1 MHEGPD
7 FLDRA
12 CSIGETRR
20 EVWDVNWGSCFPC
33 ANGSVSEIVFG
44 GAVRTA
50 GKPVPVPSSP
60 AQISAFYTDS
70 KSWSATQGGQ
80 RPAFMRPQTL
90 HVIHC
95 TRGTPR
101 THASMHLMVGK
112 WVYRSVTITVLLA
125 IVLVSCFSGMYG
137 TMAAALI
144 SIVFRI
150 CSLCIAVVHPS
161 SYLGD
166 NERGLIGSACMLVAN
181 HQNASTWYLFTG
193 DRGVVDGVLNKNMIF
208 SIESKFG
215 GGVGGGKSL
224 GTKSLIVLLRMLAF
238 LQVLV
243 LTFVAAQKGWD
254 GIGLLI
260 FITIAWVTEKL
271 SHNDTRLFEAWKKQ
285 HGIELEAR
293 TFEFTGRVAM
303 IGAIQ
308 VFNENRFS
316 CWMDSILVPNKKRD
330 MWLKKLADAADD
342 KEAGDDEFGPEECT
356 QLGDDGVRWVRD
368 NLSRARTAAKVMKM
382 CFTQP

>member
-1 MHEGPD
+1 
-7 FLDRA
+7 
-12 CSIGETRR
+12 
-20 EVWDVNWGSCFPC
+20 
-33 ANGSVSEIVFG
+33 
-44 GAVRTA
+44 
-50 GKPVPVPSSP
+50 
-60 AQISAFYTDS
+60 
-70 KSWSATQGGQ
+70 
-80 RPAFMRPQTL
+80 
-90 HVIHC
+90 
-95 TRGTPR
+95 
-101 THASMHLMVGK
+101 
-112 WVYRSVTITVLLA
+112 
-125 IVLVSCFSGMYG
+125 
-137 TMAAALI
+137 
-144 SIVFRI
+144 
-150 CSLCIAVVHPS
+150 
-161 SYLGD
+161 
-166 NERGLIGSACMLVAN
+166 MLVAN

-224 GTKSLIVLLRMLAF
+224 GTKSLILLLRMLAF

-271 SHNDTRLFEAWKKQ
+271 AHNDTRLFEAWKKQ

-342 KEAGDDEFGPEECT
+342 KEAGDDEFGPEERT